1 MIAVSNTSP
10 LIALSKIGYVVYLR
24 ELFERVC
31 IPKGVVLETS
41 KKDDDVWDATEK
53 QIKQGFVVVKTVK
66 NVSLVRI
73 LNQELGIGESEAIAL
88 SVEIKPDFVLLDDLE
103 AREYARSFG
112 LNVTGTLGII
122 RALLRRGIVKETPK
136 EIYEKLKSID
146 FWISEEL
153 FSRVCL

>member
-1 MIAVSNTSP
+1 MIVVSNTSP

-31 IPKGVVLETS
+31 IPKSVELETS
-41 KKDDDVWDATEK
+41 KKDDDVWDTTEK

-112 LNVTGTLGII
+112 LNVIGTLGII